1 MMSLSASARSARQ
14 DHAACSGC
22 NLCLLVCPVWR
33 QTRDFALT
41 PHGRAKALQH
51 GADITAIAA
60 SIESC
65 TVCGACEPVCP
76 EQIDLVEMVVA
87 LRRQL
92 PRSIAIQA
100 LEKRMRG
107 HAARAPAT
115 LRSAPIMLLPGAAL
129 RDHPRTLARVA
140 ALLGNAGK
148 LAVAPD
154 DGSDIALALEA
165 GASVPAERLEQFLA
179 PLRRLKKIIV
189 ADGLLLRQLKL
200 WLPRPKIVALGEAL
214 TGIDAVRRGL
224 RATDLY
230 VIEPRAYH
238 ADYERLVKYYDR
250 LRIEAGCAFNLDL
263 QRIAIPATARSLP
276 QRLGLAAPPDDG
288 AHARW
293 ILHGR
298 AIARIVVESL
308 EDAAAFGSAGGY
320 PVVHVADLADDEDQ
334 HEGTHAFS

>member
-1 MMSLSASARSARQ
+1 MMSFSANARSARQ

-51 GADITAIAA
+51 GADIAAITA

-76 EQIDLVEMVVA
+76 EHIDLVEMIVE
-87 LRRQL
+87 LRRKL
-92 PRSIAIQA
+92 PQSVAIQA
-100 LEKRMRG
+100 LEKQMRG

-115 LRSAPIMLLPGAAL
+115 QPAARIMLLPGAAL
-129 RDHPRTLARVA
+129 RNCPRTLARVI

-148 LAVAPD
+148 LAVAHD
-154 DGSDIALALEA
+154 DGSDIALALET
-165 GASVPAERLEQFLA
+165 GASIPEQRLEQFLA
-179 PLRRLKKIIV
+179 PLRRLKTIVV
-189 ADGLLLRQLKL
+189 ADGLLLRHLKL
-200 WLPRPKIVALGEAL
+200 WLPQTKIAALGEAL

-250 LRIEAGCAFNLDL
+250 LRVEARCAFNLDL

-276 QRLGLAAPPDDG
+276 QRLGLTAPDDG
-288 AHARW
+288 THARW

-308 EDAAAFGSAGGY
+308 EDAAAFGSAVDC
-320 PVVHVADLADDEDQ
+320 PVVHVADLADDEGQ
-334 HEGTHAFS
+334 CEGTHAFS